1 MLEKINLSK
10 INIFIFVLMFFSKS
24 ITDAL
29 FVQYNINSPLT
40 YIKYVLLAV
49 SFMLSILILYKKNIR
64 SFNLF
69 NETKSIII
77 MCISLMLISFFY
89 SLSSM
94 KFSFSSIYEV
104 LTILVPC
111 IYVFVFFNS
120 LEHND
125 MYWCFLWVLLISI
138 LSYVFFEVGIE
149 NFTISNLKSISWD
162 DSYSIFESHYTAALS
177 FELALFFIIDDRK
190 KIVTI
195 ISIVFCLFTFKRI
208 LILGIII
215 AIIFKIIQKVFRF
228 NFKSKKYSY
237 LFFALS
243 FTFLTI
249 IYYYILR
256 NNLLNLDFS
265 ALNKIT
271 MSRYSFFQRLYNSDY
286 MSYGLSSSTEFLE
299 KNIEMD
305 LIRYLFE
312 IGPIGLAIFCVG
324 MFKFSNRNSSGQMIM
339 ICNFLVLLTS
349 HTLLEVFTW
358 ILIFIII
365 FSTDRI
371 GAKKYE

>member
-104 LTILVPC
+104 LAILVPC

-125 MYWCFLWVLLISI
+125 MYWCFLWVLLI
-138 LSYVFFEVGIE
+138 
-149 NFTISNLKSISWD
+149 
-162 DSYSIFESHYTAALS
+162 
-177 FELALFFIIDDRK
+177 
-190 KIVTI
+190 
-195 ISIVFCLFTFKRI
+195 
-208 LILGIII
+208 
-215 AIIFKIIQKVFRF
+215 
-228 NFKSKKYSY
+228 
-237 LFFALS
+237 
-243 FTFLTI
+243 
-249 IYYYILR
+249 
-256 NNLLNLDFS
+256 
-265 ALNKIT
+265 
-271 MSRYSFFQRLYNSDY
+271 
-286 MSYGLSSSTEFLE
+286 
-299 KNIEMD
+299 
-305 LIRYLFE
+305 
-312 IGPIGLAIFCVG
+312 
-324 MFKFSNRNSSGQMIM
+324 
-339 ICNFLVLLTS
+339 
-349 HTLLEVFTW
+349 
-358 ILIFIII
+358 
-365 FSTDRI
+365 
-371 GAKKYE
+371 

>member
-120 LEHND
+120 LEHNG

-215 AIIFKIIQKVFRF
+215 AIIFKIIQKIFRF

-286 MSYGLSSSTEFLE
+286 ISYGLSSSTEFLE